1 MVVEIDVL
9 ITGLLISGATVII
22 MLNISRLEAN
32 AAVIDAGADSGI

>member
-1 MVVEIDVL
+1 MDVL
-9 ITGLLISGATVII
+9 ISGLVISGTTVII